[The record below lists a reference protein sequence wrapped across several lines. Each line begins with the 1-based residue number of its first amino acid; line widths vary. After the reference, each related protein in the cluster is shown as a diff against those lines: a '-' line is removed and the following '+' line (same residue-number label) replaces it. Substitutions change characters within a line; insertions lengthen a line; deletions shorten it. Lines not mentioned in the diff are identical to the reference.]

1 MKKSGFTLIELIF
14 VIVIIGL
21 LAAVAVPKF
30 LTTKKNA
37 ETANFPEVANQ
48 IVTKANEQYNLVQDS
63 NLSNIIQSDSDLARY
78 DANIKPKFYNTDE
91 NETDY
96 IIKYDANG
104 DGDGADAVDHVCLHI
119 KRKTESVR
127 VSSTASVNTY
137 NFTIEELN
145 TSCNQDQ

>member
-37 ETANFPEVANQ
+37 EVANLPEIGNQ
-48 IVTKANEQYNLVQDS
+48 VVQKATEQYNLVGES
-63 NLSNIIQSDSDLARY
+63 NLQNIIEQDTDLNLTLDSVNGKLV
-78 DANIKPKFYNTDE
+78 KTGLFS
-91 NETDY
+91 TDY
-96 IIKYDANG
+96 NATQLDVNYTNNG
-104 DGDGADAVDHVCLHI
+104 VNHLCLKVEKVD
-119 KRKTESVR
+119 KTVR
-127 VSSTASVNTY
+127 VNKDTNITTKE
-137 NFTIEELN
+137 FKITELN